1 MHAHTHCRSH
11 KGSFL
16 SRTTQPHAITY
27 PRTRSTT
34 HPRNH
39 TSNHPR
45 AHVPTLPSTHPRIQA
60 PTHSWSHFTC
70 NLMTTHPYMH
80 MHTSGAHD
88 TSIDHVH
95 SHVNGNT
102 EHLLTYPI
110 LHQWPHTLR
119 TYTPCTPVQTRT
131 PSGVEPLKK
140 TIHICTS
147 IHPKLKSAYPIALFP
162 SFIDL
167 IDLSIHPTTH

>member
-27 PRTRSTT
+27 SRTRATT
-34 HPRNH
+34 RPRNH
-39 TSNHPR
+39 ASKHPC
-45 AHVPTLPSTHPRIQA
+45 AHVPTHPRTHPSTHPRIQA
-60 PTHSWSHFTC
+60 PTHSWSPFTC
-70 NLMTTHPYMH
+70 NLITTYPHMY

-95 SHVNGNT
+95 SHVNANT
-102 EHLLTYPI
+102 AHSLTYPI

-119 TYTPCTPVQTRT
+119 TYTPCTPVQTRM
-131 PSGVEPLKK
+131 PSGVEPLTKP
-140 TIHICTS
+140 S
-147 IHPKLKSAYPIALFP
+147 ISVHPFTLN
-162 SFIDL
+162 
-167 IDLSIHPTTH
+167 